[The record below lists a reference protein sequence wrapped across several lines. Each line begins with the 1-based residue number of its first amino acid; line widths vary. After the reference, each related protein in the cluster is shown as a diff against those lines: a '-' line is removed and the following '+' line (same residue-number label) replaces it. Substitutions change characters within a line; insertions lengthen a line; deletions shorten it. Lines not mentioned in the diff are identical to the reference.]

1 MTSKQS
7 QQPKRS
13 KVTKLAQGS
22 VRGKASQ
29 AAQDL
34 LQEQVTY
41 EVLLNM
47 ITQDIRSSFDL
58 PEILYRTALGIGEAL
73 RCSQAHVGTYDS
85 LGNCFRVSA
94 HYGEGSQPGE
104 WVLYDDWKL
113 AEKSQPF
120 ALPNPSEVGLVG
132 EQVYGVITRPR
143 SQSAANGI
151 IIIAHEDPQ
160 RQWQDW
166 ELSLT
171 QAVAEH
177 LGVLLAWHELLSR
190 QQEDFWVAQTIHR
203 ISTTIRQ
210 TLEMETIIQALA
222 EELSRELHLPIL
234 QIWDWERGHLLVRQ
248 GDPNPLEAT
257 VEHWLSDYSPT
268 LPISPEPELHR
279 THFQQYWVY
288 VITLAPQIELRAAR
302 LTALSQAQERV
313 LIAVA
318 RSANGVLMQAK
329 AQQQMAE
336 LNQLKSSLI
345 SNVSH
350 ELRTPLTSILL
361 LVSSLAE
368 EESIRRDPEVLE
380 MLGLIKQESQRL
392 SVLISDLLDY
402 SRLESDKT
410 PWVLVPVDLRSL
422 CEQVEQGIRPL
433 YAQKKQPL
441 SWNLPPDLPLALGIP
456 ERIIQV
462 LVNLLT
468 NAHKFSPAGSPVKVA
483 VIPAPEF
490 LHIRVVDEGKGI
502 PAEEIERIFERFA
515 QVRGTQGGT
524 GLGLA
529 ICREI
534 VHRLGGEIGVD
545 STLGEGSCFWFT
557 LRRAGGSLNRD

>member
-1 MTSKQS
+1 MPKKQS
-7 QQPKRS
+7 RHPKLS
-13 KVTKLAQGS
+13 KNS
-22 VRGKASQ
+22 VRSRASQ
-29 AAQDL
+29 VAQDL

-47 ITQDIRSSFDL
+47 IIQDIRSSFDL

-73 RCSQAHVGTYDS
+73 RCSQAHVGTYDPLS
-85 LGNCFRVSA
+85 QCFRVSA
-94 HYGEGSQPGE
+94 HYGQEGEPGE
-104 WVLYDDWKL
+104 WLFSDDWNL
-113 AEKSQPF
+113 AEKNQPF
-120 ALPNPSEVGLVG
+120 PLPPDFDLPG
-132 EQVYGVITRPR
+132 EQAYGVITRPR
-143 SQSAANGI
+143 SQSAANGM

-160 RQWQDW
+160 RQWQEW

-210 TLEMETIIQALA
+210 TLEMQTIVQDLG

-234 QIWDWERGHLLVRQ
+234 QIWDWERGHLLARG
-248 GDPNPLEAT
+248 GDPNHLEAT

-268 LPISPEPELHR
+268 LPVSPEPELHR
-279 THFQQYWVY
+279 THFQHYWVY
-288 VITLAPQIELRAAR
+288 VIALAPQIELRTAR
-302 LTALSQAQERV
+302 LTALNQAQERV

-318 RSANGVLMQAK
+318 RSANGVLLQAK

-368 EESIRRDPEVLE
+368 EESVRRDPEVLE
-380 MLGLIKQESQRL
+380 MLNLIKQESQRL

-422 CEQVEQGIRPL
+422 CQQVDQGIRPL
-433 YAQKKQPL
+433 YAQKKQSL
-441 SWNLPPDLPLALGIP
+441 VWNLPPDLPLALGIP
-456 ERIIQV
+456 ERITQV

-468 NAHKFSPAGSPVKVA
+468 NAHKFSPAGAPVKVA
-483 VIPAPEF
+483 VIPAPDF
-490 LHIRVVDEGKGI
+490 VHIAVVDQGNGI

-545 STLGEGSCFWFT
+545 STLGKGSCFWFT
-557 LRRAGGSLNRD
+557 LRRAGESLN